1 MVRSRLGTLAG
12 LALLALALLLGCGS
26 PGGGPGRLAGP
37 PAKILMVKG
46 YVLLSLVAQDK
57 PLAQTFADRT
67 TYVLGT
73 NGPQATT
80 PTVPGLTGTVVPTA
94 DYTSYATFAADVAS
108 GRVPRSDRAVL
119 FDIEKWSAT
128 PLAEQQNPKAYMVRF
143 SALAR
148 AHGLFPILAPARDL
162 VLVQG
167 ASCQKRAGENVAHA
181 YLRCGLAGADAHA
194 GALVVQSQVDQSSA
208 SQFHHFVVL
217 AARQAR
223 AGNPHAAVLAQLA
236 TAPLGRAASLA
247 ELVTAARSV
256 SGSVQGF
263 SLNARLTDMQV
274 ADHLLWSFKPS

>member
-12 LALLALALLLGCGS
+12 LALLALALPLGCGS

-46 YVLLSLVAQDK
+46 YVLLALVAQDK
-57 PLAQTFADRT
+57 PLAQSFTDRT

-73 NGPQATT
+73 NGPKATT
-80 PTVPGLTGTVVPTA
+80 PTVPGLAGAVVPTT
-94 DYTSYATFAADVAS
+94 DYTSYATFAADVAG
-108 GRVPRSDRAVL
+108 GRVPRSDGAVL
-119 FDIEKWSAT
+119 FDVEKWPAT
-128 PLAEQQNPKAYMVRF
+128 PLAEQQNPKAYMAWF

-162 VLVQG
+162 VLVHG
-167 ASCQKRAGENVAHA
+167 ASCQKQAGEDVAQA

-194 GALVVQSQVDQSSA
+194 GALVVQSQVDQSSVA
-208 SQFHHFVVL
+208 QYHRFVVV

-223 AGNPHAAVLAQLA
+223 AGNPHVVVLAQLA
-236 TAPLGRAASLA
+236 TAPLGRTASLA
-247 ELVTAARSV
+247 DLVTAARSV

-263 SLNARLTDMQV
+263 SLNARLTDIQL